1 MAYVVPA
8 EVLPATLGACAPLSD
23 SIALDGPL
31 TFLSTIVYIEE
42 EVLEVETW
50 WMVTDDPI
58 IRPFS
63 IMAHLVSSNGET
75 MGEADGL
82 GVSPLMLT
90 AGDVVVQRHRFSRP
104 LEGAEVWLLTGA
116 YWLDT
121 MERWPVAG
129 VQGTDALLVRLE
141 VDR

>member
-1 MAYVVPA
+1 M
-8 EVLPATLGACAPLSD
+8 
-23 SIALDGPL
+23 
-31 TFLSTIVYIEE
+31 
-42 EVLEVETW
+42 ETW
-50 WMVTDDPI
+50 WMVTGDPI

-82 GVSPLMLT
+82 GVSPLT
-90 AGDVVVQRHRFSRP
+90 VAAGDVVVQRHRFPRP
-104 LEGAEVWLLTGA
+104 PDGAAVWLLTGA

-129 VQGTDALLVRLE
+129 VPGTDALLIRLE